1 MNNMNK
7 EQKCKEPKT
16 SIEDGIFVAP
26 SAVCK
31 GKITIEPQSSIWY
44 SAVIRADQAPIEIGR
59 RSNIQDGAICHVD
72 KDFPLHI
79 GNDVTIGH
87 GAIIHGCTIEDQTL
101 VGMGAII
108 MNGARIGSDS
118 IIGAGALIPE
128 GKVIEPGSLVMG
140 IPGKVIRKLSEQEIE
155 YIKEN
160 ANHYVQE
167 ALDYAKS
174 ET

>member
-44 SAVIRADQAPIEIGR
+44 NAVIRADQAPIEIGR

-72 KDFPLHI
+72 KIFHSIL
-79 GNDVTIGH
+79 
-87 GAIIHGCTIEDQTL
+87 AMTL
-101 VGMGAII
+101 RLGM
-108 MNGARIGSDS
+108 
-118 IIGAGALIPE
+118 
-128 GKVIEPGSLVMG
+128 EPSFMAVRL
-140 IPGKVIRKLSEQEIE
+140 KIR
-155 YIKEN
+155 
-160 ANHYVQE
+160 H
-167 ALDYAKS
+167 
-174 ET
+174 